1 MFEKKPDARRRLMP
15 FAVSLCA
22 LTCTAPALG
31 QTALDEGQS
40 SVRKSDS
47 KRTGVSQARP
57 ASPNATINLVNMLVK
72 QGVLKEE
79 QAQLLIKQADDEA
92 YVAREAAKGAGLK
105 ADEAAKAANAATA
118 AASPPGTRHVTYV
131 PEVVKRQLR
140 EDIKREVMD
149 RAHKEN
155 WASPGAY
162 PEWAQRI
169 RFSGDLR
176 ARYQGSFFPEGN
188 AQLEAINFNAI
199 NTGSPYDA
207 SRFNLTNWPTYNT
220 TQDRHQP
227 RLRARLGMEADIYN
241 GFSAGMRIAT
251 GENGSPVSTN
261 QTLGASGGNF
271 SKYALWLDRGFL
283 KYQAFGDNL
292 NVSLGRFDN
301 PFWSPTDLAWYRE
314 LGFDGAAVQAR
325 YELFDGFT
333 PFAVAGAFSIYNTDG
348 NAGNNLLLPNSK
360 FASQDKWLFGGQA
373 GFVSRFA
380 PESSFRLAVAY
391 YDFANVQ
398 AKLSSPCL
406 APSSSD
412 ICDTDIMRPSFA
424 QKGNTYRGLRNLYVD
439 PANPSPPLYQYYGLV
454 GQYRPVVASAQLDL
468 GNFHPVRI
476 VLDGEYIWNS
486 AFDRGLMNAFA
497 ENNFAST
504 PDGSIGRYNGG
515 NQGWLARVT
524 VGDKVIKHLW
534 DWNVHAGYKYLES
547 DATIDAFVDSDF
559 GLGGT
564 NLKGYFVGGNVGLS
578 DNVWDSLRWMSAN
591 NIGGLPYAVDVLQV
605 DLNAKFCSC
614 IPVSQLS
621 YCFSPGSCRAARSA
635 PIPSTIACARR
646 CAAPRRR
653 PASWKTSVRPR
664 RPSSPKPKK
673 RRPP

>member
-1 MFEKKPDARRRLMP
+1 MFKKRPDMRRHLMP
-15 FAVSLCA
+15 LAVSLCA
-22 LTCTAPALG
+22 LGCSHTAFG
-31 QTALDEGQS
+31 QTASDEGQS

-47 KRTGVSQARP
+47 KRTGVSQAR
-57 ASPNATINLVNMLVK
+57 ANSPNATINLVNMLVK

-79 QAQLLIKQADDEA
+79 QAEALIRQANDEA
-92 YVAREAAKGAGLK
+92 YVAREAAKGAATK

-118 AASPPGTRHVTYV
+118 AATPPGTRHVTYV

-140 EDIKREVMD
+140 EDIKKDVMD

-176 ARYQGSFFPEGN
+176 ARYQGSFFSGGN
-188 AQLEAINFNAI
+188 NQLDAINFNAI
-199 NTGSPYDA
+199 NTGSPYDLN
-207 SRFNLTNWPTYNT
+207 SPLNFPTYNT

-241 GFSAGMRIAT
+241 GFSAGLRIAT

-261 QTLGASGGNF
+261 QTLGAGGGNF

-301 PFWSPTDLAWYRE
+301 PFWSPTDLAWHRD
-314 LGFDGAAVQAR
+314 LGFDGAAIQAK

-333 PFAVAGAFSIYNTDG
+333 PFAVAGAFSIFNTDA
-348 NAGNNLLLPNSK
+348 NAGTNLVIPDSK
-360 FASQDKWLFGGQA
+360 FASQDRWLFGGQA
-373 GFVSRFA
+373 GFASRFA
-380 PESSFRLAVAY
+380 PESNFRFAVAY

-398 AKLSSPCL
+398 GKLSSACF
-406 APSSSD
+406 APTSAD
-412 ICDTDIMRPSFA
+412 ICDTDLTRPSFA
-424 QKGNTYRGLRNLYVD
+424 QKGNTYRWLRDLVVD
-439 PANPSPPLYQYYGLV
+439 PANPTPPLFQYAGLV
-454 GQYRPVVASAQLDL
+454 SQYRPVVASAQIDL
-468 GNFHPVRI
+468 GHFHPAHI
-476 VLDGEYIWNS
+476 VLDGEYIWNT
-486 AFDRGLMNAFA
+486 ALDRGLMNAFA
-497 ENNFAST
+497 LNNRG
-504 PDGSIGRYNGG
+504 PDIAAGVAGPYNGG
-515 NQGWLARVT
+515 SQGWLARVT
-524 VGDKVIKHLW
+524 VGDKVIKRLW

-578 DNVWDSLRWMSAN
+578 DNVWASLRWMSAN
-591 NIGGLPYAVDVLQV
+591 NIAGLPYSVDVLQV
-605 DLNAKFCSC
+605 DLNAKF
-614 IPVSQLS
+614 
-621 YCFSPGSCRAARSA
+621 
-635 PIPSTIACARR
+635 
-646 CAAPRRR
+646 
-653 PASWKTSVRPR
+653 
-664 RPSSPKPKK
+664 
-673 RRPP
+673 